1 METIRTDY
9 LLSALQKARQEF
21 KPLERNGLNK
31 FFKTQDGGFHTFSTL
46 DDIFK
51 SCKEALNK
59 NELSLYYTVT
69 YEDGLNFLTTILTHL
84 PSGQSIQSRSA
95 IGTASSNPQ
104 QIGSGIT
111 YMRRYH
117 IQAMLN
123 LEADFED
130 DGNVAAKQPT
140 NVVHQTK
147 KPAPTNDNKPKG
159 GL

>member
-1 METIRTDY
+1 MSIERTDY
-9 LLSALQKARQEF
+9 LQSALQKARQEF

-51 SCKEALNK
+51 SCKDALIK
-59 NELSLYYTVT
+59 YDLSLYYLVT
-69 YEDGLNFLTTILTHL
+69 YEDGVSFLTTTLTHL
-84 PSGQSIQSRSA
+84 PSGQSIQSRSV
-95 IGTASSNPQ
+95 IGNGNTNPQ

-130 DGNVAAKQPT
+130 DGNIAAKNAT
-140 NVVHQTK
+140 NQVHQP
-147 KPAPTNDNKPKG
+147 KPINKPKG
-159 GL
+159 L

>member
-1 METIRTDY
+1 MKTERTDY

-51 SCKEALNK
+51 SCKDALAN
-59 NELSLYYTVT
+59 NDLSIYYTVT
-69 YEDGLNFLTTILTHL
+69 YEDGVSFLTTILTHL
-84 PSGQSIQSRSA
+84 PSGQFIKSQSA
-95 IGTASSNPQ
+95 IGNGNTNPQ

-130 DGNVAAKQPT
+130 DGNIAAKNAT
-140 NVVHQTK
+140 NQVHQS
-147 KPAPTNDNKPKG
+147 KPKQQPR